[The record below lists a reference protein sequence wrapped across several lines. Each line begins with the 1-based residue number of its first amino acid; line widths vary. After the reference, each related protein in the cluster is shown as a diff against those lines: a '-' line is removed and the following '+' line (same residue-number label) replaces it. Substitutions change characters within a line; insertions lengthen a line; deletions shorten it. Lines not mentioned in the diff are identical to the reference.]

1 MKYYDFGL
9 APNPRRVRMFI
20 AEKELD
26 LEIIEVR
33 IREGEHFSEA
43 MLALNPQAMVPF
55 LELNDDTVIGE
66 TMAICR
72 YLEALHP
79 EPNLFG
85 RDALDIGL
93 IEMWCR
99 RIELQGFAGI
109 AEALRNGE
117 EKRFVNRSL
126 AGPRDYAQIPAL
138 VERGRARAIGF
149 FEDMDA
155 QLDGRQFLATASFS
169 AADICAY
176 NTVEFAA
183 RIQLAPH
190 DSLTNLLRW
199 RDAVCTR
206 PSAASLPPMQA

>member
-1 MKYYDFGL
+1 MKYFDFGL

-26 LEIIEVR
+26 LEIIEVQ
-33 IREGEHFSEA
+33 IRKGEQFSEA

-55 LELNDDTVIGE
+55 LQLDDGTVIGE

-72 YLEALHP
+72 YLEAVHP

-85 RDALDIGL
+85 HDALDIGL

-99 RIELQGFAGI
+99 RVDLEGFGGI
-109 AEALRNGE
+109 AEAFRNGE

-126 AGPRDYAQIPAL
+126 PGPRDYAQIPAL
-138 VERGRARAIGF
+138 VERGRARAVGF
-149 FEDMDA
+149 FEDMNA

-176 NTVEFAA
+176 NAVEFAA

-190 DSLTNLLRW
+190 DSLANLIRW
-199 RDAVCTR
+199 RDAVGAR